1 MNKHFWTSES
11 MRPFARVSVAVSV
24 VIFSIPI
31 ACYSSEASTD
41 ILSLETFKKASGKEK
56 QEILSKLTRLV
67 LEKRGLP
74 DPWTTPKTPQKAPS
88 AGAVKPSAQGDAKT
102 PTPPFTPGA
111 EWTPLLDHISKDP
124 LDPEILSSTQ
134 ALFVAIGQWSPQCE
148 AFCSNLESSKDPR
161 FSAELYRVRDLI
173 MALDG
178 NGQVPL
184 KKVVEI
190 ALRKGNPE
198 DWKVLQTRYGTSK
211 EFKAELLLRIDP
223 VHKPGPSITAI
234 LKLPEFNLTR
244 EEFAAVVR
252 AFAAAF
258 RTANDANRRTL
269 ILQFQRTCEARF
281 PELTESLGPVEVE
294 ALQALLDSKND
305 WEKVLPIE
313 LVLACAKTVPPQFLV
328 RAVTAMRDHKN
339 LPAAGVLAGIGF
351 VKHERTEESKAA
363 AQSLVPLAKEF
374 RPDAQTGI
382 YSYCRRVLG
391 TELDKF
397 ELHDLYLRKPITHP
411 FIEAKYWEPGW
422 KKPLSP
428 GDPDVKSRIL
438 HSIFKVAEK
447 EEAHKFVEFLLGEG
461 QSSGKLLDMMVEYR
475 AVTGSWK
482 KIPGLREW
490 LVKISTEESNQDPK
504 KSWLWP
510 RFSVQAAIALHAIFQ
525 DKSGMEAVIKNI
537 RESKAPNLPRMLD
550 QWTYLT
556 NALLEMDPKHEVLVA
571 NLAAWTKAPPDSQ
584 EAWWGWVLARCL
596 AAEPNKPAVS
606 ALAKANR
613 GGWKLWRQELMAQR
627 FGDSLEAFRNPAIF
641 FSNLSNKNDVLTFL
655 GELDRLYFASQ
666 AAGKAGTAQLGEE
679 EDKPGK

>member
-1 MNKHFWTSES
+1 
-11 MRPFARVSVAVSV
+11 MRPLARVSVAVSV

-41 ILSLETFKKASGKEK
+41 LLSLETFKKSSVKEK
-56 QEILSKLTRLV
+56 QDVLFKLTRLV

-74 DPWTTPKTPQKAPS
+74 DPWAPPKTPPKDPNTGSPIPS
-88 AGAVKPSAQGDAKT
+88 ETGQETT
-102 PTPPFTPGA
+102 PTPPFMPGA
-111 EWTPLLDHISKDP
+111 EWTPLLDCISKDP

-134 ALFVAIGQWSPQCE
+134 ALFEAIGQWSPQCE
-148 AFCSNLESSKDPR
+148 AFCSNLERSENPR
-161 FSAELYRVRDLI
+161 FSGELYRVLDLI
-173 MALDG
+173 MALDRTS
-178 NGQVPL
+178 QVPL

-198 DWKVLQTRYGTSK
+198 DWKELQTRHGTSK
-211 EFKAELLLRIDP
+211 EFKAELMLCIDP
-223 VHKPGPSITAI
+223 AQKLGRRIRAI

-258 RTANDANRRTL
+258 TDANDANRRTL

-281 PELTESLGPVEVE
+281 PEFAETLGPVEVE
-294 ALQALLDSKND
+294 ALQGLLDSKND

-313 LVLACAKTVPPQFLV
+313 LVLACAKAVPPQFLV

-391 TELDKF
+391 VDLSGFQLDQG
-397 ELHDLYLRKPITHP
+397 YLSLRP
-411 FIEAKYWEPGW
+411 AD
-422 KKPLSP
+422 PL
-428 GDPDVKSRIL
+428 VT
-438 HSIFKVAEK
+438 AEG
-447 EEAHKFVEFLLGEG
+447 LL
-461 QSSGKLLDMMVEYR
+461 V
-475 AVTGSWK
+475 SWK
-482 KIPGLREW
+482 KAVQTNNASDKAGVCGCLHLIAEAAAARQIVEEILPDARTASFLLRQMVEHRSKISSWKDVNGLRDW
-490 LVKISTEESNQDPK
+490 LSKIASETSNQTL
-504 KSWLWP
+504 KSSAIWP
-510 RFSVQAAIALHAIFQ
+510 YHSIEAATVLAAIFQ
-525 DKSGMEAVIKNI
+525 DKSGMAAVIKNI

-550 QWTYLT
+550 QWSFLT
-556 NALLEMDPKHEVLVA
+556 NALLEMEPKHEVLAA
-571 NLAAWTKAPPDSQ
+571 NLAAWTKAPPDSR
-584 EAWWGWVLARCL
+584 EAWWGWVLAKCL
-596 AAEPNKPAVS
+596 AVEPNKPVIG

-613 GGWKLWRQELMAQR
+613 GAWWPWRRVLTAET

-641 FSNLSNKNDVLTFL
+641 FSNLSNKSDVFAFL
-655 GELDRLYFASQ
+655 GEMDRLYFASQ
-666 AAGKAGTAQLGEE
+666 AAGKAPPSQPEGE
-679 EDKPGK
+679 GK